1 MSEVWSN
8 GVTIV
13 QSETWNAD
21 GTIHDIHYYGITGQ
35 AYTDYGV
42 VYGANN
48 KPVSASYS
56 NGMTATWSYNARR
69 HAAGTGLQ
77 RHHRPEVDRRPT
89 RSTARTA
96 RP

>member
-1 MSEVWSN
+1 MEQRR
-8 GVTIV
+8 TTV
-13 QSETWNAD
+13 QTETWNAD

-35 AYTDYGV
+35 AYTDYGM

-77 RHHRPEVDRRPT
+77 RHHRPEMDLDAIRC
-89 RSTARTA
+89 TARTA